1 MKINIQFTEKEASI
15 LAMVTKKYD
24 FMNRINADKLSKKY
38 SEGNCAGSFEYSG
51 ITSKGAEVKFETHEK
66 LILAASSVYLK
77 YADQV
82 NGILCAVKSL
92 VMSFKSLFKNFES
105 DYNRALN
112 NAFEEIRQE
121 DAEKKAK
128 EKEEKPMFFKKHRKE
143 GLEK

>member
-51 ITSKGAEVKFETHEK
+51 ITEKGAEIKFETHEK
-66 LILAASSVYLK
+66 LLLAASSVYLK

-82 NGILCAVKSL
+82 NGILCSIKSL
-92 VMSFKSLFKNFES
+92 VMSCKSLFNNFGS
-105 DYNRALN
+105 DYNKALN
-112 NAFEEIRQE
+112 TAFDEIRKE
-121 DAEKKAK
+121 DEEKKAK
-128 EKEEKPMFFKKHRKE
+128 AKEDKSVFFKKHRKE